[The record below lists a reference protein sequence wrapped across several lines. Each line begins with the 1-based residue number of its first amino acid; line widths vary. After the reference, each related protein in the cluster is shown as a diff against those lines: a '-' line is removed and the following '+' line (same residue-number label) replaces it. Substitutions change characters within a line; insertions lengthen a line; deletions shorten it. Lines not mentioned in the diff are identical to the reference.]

1 MDRSPSA
8 EPVRS
13 SPMSSPSPS
22 PSHKK
27 GGKKEKK
34 EKTPKEAKEKKSRSH
49 HYVNIF
55 SLSRK
60 QGKEAKSGGSRSPGA
75 SPMHNRKRRAS
86 DSSQAVHGTGI
97 VRETSPSNIH
107 TPLAQSLN
115 INASFGF
122 GTGNLSDSEGQHY

>member
-1 MDRSPSA
+1 
-8 EPVRS
+8 
-13 SPMSSPSPS
+13 MSSPSPS

-60 QGKEAKSGGSRSPGA
+60 QGKEAKSGGSPGA

-86 DSSQAVHGTGI
+86 DSSQAVHGTGV